1 MNTRKI
7 CLSLSVLLLSTTT
20 YAQPIQLT
28 NGDTLEV
35 ELIHQTGTTLTFS
48 HSVLGEQTI
57 DKAKISNLQ
66 ELNLEKLTILTEI
79 ELKKLLKV
87 KIAQAEVL
95 IAKDGLVAAEDKL
108 IAAKETVDKAKEEN
122 RKGAEEK
129 LILAGETFTS
139 AKEELKVA
147 EKNLIVVKNVIVAE
161 AELLVAK
168 GKVKVA
174 EAEVNVTRLEVEVA
188 AAEEKVAEEQEIIV
202 AEEKL
207 ILAGEKFIAAK
218 EEVKVAEDE
227 LKIVKN
233 VIVTEAESRLAKDQ
247 VDAVVEEIKDTR
259 LELDTAEAEENI
271 AEGQEVIVTESEAKV
286 AEEKV
291 EIAEEKVKLAG
302 QQVEVAEDNLKLAKG
317 EKVDD
322 GFLGT
327 GWFKSWDSSI
337 EIGLRGSSGSSVN
350 ANFRAAFN
358 TRYEDDRHRWDFKS
372 FYLLDSEDK
381 IVGENKVNAVL
392 TKDWF
397 FPDTKWFAFTSSTY
411 DWDEFKDWKH
421 RLQISVGPGYQFIKT
436 KQWEFSG
443 RLGGAGTIEFDKK
456 IEDAS
461 NPLGYRE
468 ENVLGFEALLGID
481 LIWHINAK
489 QQFSFS
495 NYFYPSLTDAGQYR
509 NLTNIDWKHDIDWF
523 EGLAVKFNIRNE
535 YDTTESI
542 PNDFNY
548 NFGILWGF

>member
-35 ELIHQTGTTLTFS
+35 ELIHQSGTTLTFS

-66 ELNLEKLTILTEI
+66 ELNLEKLNILTEI

-95 IAKDGLVAAEDKL
+95 IAKDGLVAAEGKL

-129 LILAGETFTS
+129 LILAGEKFTA

-147 EKNLIVVKNVIVAE
+147 EKKLIVVKNVMVAE

-174 EAEVNVTRLEVEVA
+174 EAEVNVTKLEVEVTE
-188 AAEEKVAEEQEIIV
+188 AEAKV

-233 VIVTEAESRLAKDQ
+233 VIVSEAESRLAKDQ

-291 EIAEEKVKLAG
+291 KLAG

-317 EKVDD
+317 EKVNV
-322 GFLGT
+322 GFMGT
-327 GWFKSWDSSI
+327 GWFKDWDSSI
-337 EIGLRGSSGSSVN
+337 EVGLRGSSGQSVN

-358 TRYEDDRHRWDFKS
+358 SQYEDAFHRWKFNS
-372 FYLLDSEDK
+372 FYLYSSDDK
-381 IVGENKVNAVL
+381 IASESRVNALLV
-392 TKDWF
+392 KDWF
-397 FPDTKWFAFTSSTY
+397 FAETQWFAFASAMY
-411 DWDEFKDWKH
+411 DWDEFKNWKH
-421 RLQISVGPGYQFIKT
+421 RLQFSVGPGYQFIKT
-436 KQWEFSG
+436 DEWEFSG
-443 RLGGAGTIEFDKK
+443 RVGGTGIFEFDRTV
-456 IEDAS
+456 EDS
-461 NPLGYRE
+461 NSPTGYSE
-468 ENVLGFEALLGID
+468 INTLGFEAMIGAD
-481 LIWHINAK
+481 LTWHITAK
-489 QQFSFS
+489 QHFTLS
-495 NYFYPSLTDAGQYR
+495 NYFYPSLSDAGEFR
-509 NLTNIDWKHDIDWF
+509 NLTIVGWIHDIDWF
-523 EGLAVKFNIRNE
+523 EGLALKFGIRNE
-535 YDTTESI
+535 YDTSETI
-542 PNDFNY
+542 KNDFNY
-548 NFGILWGF
+548 NFSVLWGF